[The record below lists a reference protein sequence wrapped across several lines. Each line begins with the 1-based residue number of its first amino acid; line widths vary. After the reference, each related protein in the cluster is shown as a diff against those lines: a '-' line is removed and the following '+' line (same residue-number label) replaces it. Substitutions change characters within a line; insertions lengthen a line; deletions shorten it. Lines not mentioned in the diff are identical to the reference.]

1 MARAGLNKFHVQQ
14 ARDALRARGINPSVD
29 AIRIELGNTG
39 SKTTIH
45 RHVRELEEA
54 ESTRLDDEALLS
66 TTLKEMI
73 GRLATT
79 LREEA
84 NQVVVQ
90 AKDTFQAE
98 KATLIDQ
105 VRALQLKN
113 TEITEA
119 KMDLGKALEAE
130 RTDHAAS
137 KEILQ
142 NTLIKAERLEQQVSG
157 LAEQLAENQKHLAS
171 LEEKHKNARDAL
183 EHFRTAAKEQ
193 REQET
198 RRHENQIQGV
208 QAELRLANQTLMV
221 KQAEITQLNR
231 DNAQFVSDLNTAR
244 KQLIQQESEYQEL
257 TFKLTQAEA
266 QLNHLKGS
274 IEEAERMKAKI
285 STLLSEDEAT
295 KTKLRS
301 LEFDLLA
308 VQTELRVKDELLAKV
323 TGQIAAEQPLAEN

>member
-45 RHVRELEEA
+45 RYVRELEEA
-54 ESTRLDDEALLS
+54 ESSRLDDEALLS
-66 TTLKEMI
+66 ATLKEMI
-73 GRLATT
+73 GRLATA
-79 LREEA
+79 LHKEA
-84 NQVVVQ
+84 NQIVVQ

-119 KMDLGKALEAE
+119 KMDLGRALEAE
-130 RTDHAAS
+130 RTDHAAT

-157 LAEQLAENQKHLAS
+157 LGEQLTENQKHLAS

-193 REQET
+193 REQEA
-198 RRHENQIQGV
+198 RRHENQIQSM
-208 QAELRLANQTLMV
+208 QAELRLANQTLVV
-221 KQAEITQLNR
+221 KQTEITQLNR
-231 DNAQFVSDLNTAR
+231 DNAQFVSDLSTAR
-244 KQLIQQESEYQEL
+244 KQLKQQANAHQEL
-257 TFKLTQAEA
+257 TFKLTQAETQINQHKVSVEDYG
-266 QLNHLKGS
+266 QLK
-274 IEEAERMKAKI
+274 EKFAA
-285 STLLSEDEAT
+285 LLSENET
-295 KTKLRS
+295 NKTQIRS
-301 LEFDLLA
+301 LEFNLFA
-308 VQTELRVKDELLAKV
+308 VQTELKVKDELLGKM
-323 TGQIAAEQPLAEN
+323 TGQIASEQHRP